1 MHLDLVMVESTV
13 LGAQHP
19 ALKLDKYAK
28 PFWEPSVSAG
38 CQAVSMGGDSETG
51 RKDLPGY
58 RKAQM
63 VYAGKLGSP

>member
-1 MHLDLVMVESTV
+1 MHLDLVMAESTV

-19 ALKLDKYAK
+19 ALKLDTYAK

-51 RKDLPGY
+51 
-58 RKAQM
+58 
-63 VYAGKLGSP
+63 GKSYLDIERRRWFTQAN